1 MRLPSFCCRKSKFGS
16 SRFVV
21 NSTAKAGYVRTLEGP
36 WFLYDNVAD
45 PYQLDNKVADPSCQP
60 VREKLEAE
68 LTRLLKKTQDE
79 FLSGAEYIRKWGYK
93 VDHTGTA
100 SSK

>member
-1 MRLPSFCCRKSKFGS
+1 MPSFCCRKSKFGS